1 VLYTSFVPHPTS
13 TPIPSNHHQSQH
25 HQKTTHQ
32 VSPRRK
38 TIRMYIPI
46 SFAVILILQAL
57 AHSAQSMSIQAGTQ
71 LAVATPAKQVKLT
84 NRFPVDSYNPS
95 ILTSKKSMRGLRH
108 ENDGS
113 TNRRRCSAAEVSW
126 IYSYSFT
133 YPNVTSPISLL
144 RSHDVNVVHFMSAI
158 LRSLK
163 MTTPTTPPA
172 TRKPYIHHLHFET
185 SEQKNLHREGWVN

>member
-1 VLYTSFVPHPTS
+1 
-13 TPIPSNHHQSQH
+13 
-25 HQKTTHQ
+25 
-32 VSPRRK
+32 
-38 TIRMYIPI
+38 MYIPI

-84 NRFPVDSYNPS
+84 NRF
-95 ILTSKKSMRGLRH
+95 KSMRGLRH